1 MFYYKRIYIYA
12 WNKIKLSLLQ
22 YLFPVTR
29 TSLSL
34 QRKIMP
40 FILISSHNAKHSLSY
55 LLFSFFEGSIPSLG
69 YELCVTKG

>member
-34 QRKIMP
+34 QRKN
-40 FILISSHNAKHSLSY
+40 NALY
-55 LLFSFFEGSIPSLG
+55 T
-69 YELCVTKG
+69 Y